1 MNSQHL
7 LCLEGI
13 PGQQLPPDSHGGEH
27 EQVTPCP
34 EEMEISRAMAFPQ
47 DWSDVPQ
54 IQLRLFLPTRQS

>member
-7 LCLEGI
+7 LCHEGI

-27 EQVTPCP
+27 ELVTPRP
-34 EEMEISRAMAFPQ
+34 EEMELSRARAFPQ

-54 IQLRLFLPTRQS
+54 AELSIGS